1 MEKIFGIPANNLAIV
16 MAILLIVIFVVV
28 IFGALRRFILFK
40 MGTRNIPRRKGQSL
54 LIVIGL
60 MLSSIIIATSLG
72 IGDTIRYSIRFVA
85 VDSLGIVD
93 EVIKGPGKQLFG
105 EEYFDYSEFTYI
117 QNITKDNRNID
128 QLIPYIQT
136 TLPSSNEQKDI
147 AESNMNIRGIDFNY
161 VDQAFE
167 NLDGKEV
174 SKDLLGTNNV
184 FINYDAGKVLKLT
197 KGDTFQIYTNKVQII
212 LLLKKS

>member
-28 IFGALRRFILFK
+28 IFGDLRRFILFK

-72 IGDTIRYSIRFVA
+72 IGDTIRYSIRFVV

-93 EVIKGPGKQLFG
+93 EVIKGPGKQLAF
-105 EEYFDYSEFTYI
+105 FFEF
-117 QNITKDNRNID
+117 
-128 QLIPYIQT
+128 L
-136 TLPSSNEQKDI
+136 
-147 AESNMNIRGIDFNY
+147 
-161 VDQAFE
+161 
-167 NLDGKEV
+167 
-174 SKDLLGTNNV
+174 
-184 FINYDAGKVLKLT
+184 
-197 KGDTFQIYTNKVQII
+197 
-212 LLLKKS
+212 